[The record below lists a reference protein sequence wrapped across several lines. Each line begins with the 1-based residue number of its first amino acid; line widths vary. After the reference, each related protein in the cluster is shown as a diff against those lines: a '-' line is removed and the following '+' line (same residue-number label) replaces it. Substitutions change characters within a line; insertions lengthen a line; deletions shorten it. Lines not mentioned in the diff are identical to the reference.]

1 MFTRRYLMALAA
13 SVALATPAIAQEKS
27 IVVASTTS
35 TQDSGLFSHILPAFQ
50 GCTCSPPRSPTNS
63 GSPTP
68 GSSPGLGCAR
78 IASNAEGR

>member
-35 TQDSGLFSHILPAFQ
+35 TQEFRAVQPHPSGFSRLHVFSAKK
-50 GCTCSPPRSPTNS
+50 SD
-63 GSPTP
+63 
-68 GSSPGLGCAR
+68 
-78 IASNAEGR
+78 